1 MLAGCEGSYRTRVI
15 VSTVNLPAGGTGVIR
30 ISLLNPPDAQTIQVG
45 PTGLLTFDPG
55 VIQVTGLVGVNGF
68 TLLGSTVN
76 NTMGWV
82 QFAAG
87 FAGGS
92 IRPIVAPGVSVL
104 DIAIIEMTVQ
114 AVGAVGAQTTL
125 TITGVDVFTDR
136 VGQPIP
142 IAPGQPGTVVIIA
155 P

>member
-1 MLAGCEGSYRTRVI
+1 M
-15 VSTVNLPAGGTGVIR
+15 VSTLDLPTGGTGVIR

-45 PTGLLTFDPG
+45 PTGLLTFDPS
-55 VIQVTGLVGVNGF
+55 VIQVTGLTGVNGF
-68 TLLGSTVN
+68 TVFGSTIN
-76 NTMGWV
+76 NIMGWV

-92 IRPIVAPGVSVL
+92 IRPIVAPGLSVL
-104 DIAIIEMTVQ
+104 DITIIEMTVQ
-114 AVGAVGAQTTL
+114 AIGAAGAQTAL

-136 VGQPIP
+136 VGQLIP
-142 IAPGQPGTVVIIA
+142 IATGQPGKVVIIA

>member
-1 MLAGCEGSYRTRVI
+1 M
-15 VSTVNLPAGGTGVIR
+15 VSTLDLPAGGAGVIR

-45 PTGLLTFDPG
+45 PTGLLTFDPA

-68 TLLGSTVN
+68 TLFGSTIN

-92 IRPIVAPGVSVL
+92 IRPIVAPGLSVL
-104 DIAIIEMTVQ
+104 DVTIIEMTVQ
-114 AVGAVGAQTTL
+114 AIGAAGAQTDL

-136 VGQPIP
+136 VGQSIP
-142 IAPGQPGTVVIIA
+142 IAIGQPGTVVISA